1 MSQLDN
7 YNFLS
12 PTGFKLII
20 NRERFSN
27 LEFFITAVTLPG
39 INTGTADANNN
50 QYRGYLQGDL
60 VFDELT
66 LQIAIDEDMRVYKE
80 LFDWMI
86 ENRNKNNPLTYDGTL
101 VVLSNHN
108 NPNNSIKLKNLFPTS
123 ISSVS
128 FQTQVTD
135 IEYMLLDISFRYDE
149 FYFE

>member
-39 INTGTADANNN
+39 INTGTAEANSN

-60 VFDELT
+60 VFEELT

-135 IEYMLLDISFRYDE
+135 IEYMILDISFRYDE